1 MTPLLTHDDRHS
13 PAVVKLRKFLEAEL
27 TALRRRNDKHRTET
41 DTAGIR
47 GEIARIKAILALCE
61 EPRTVKTPED

>member
-1 MTPLLTHDDRHS
+1 M
-13 PAVVKLRKFLEAEL
+13 VKLRKFLEAEL